1 MPNAKTRLTTAL
13 TWGIVFAMTCSA
25 FSPNLLAQTWPAKP
39 IRFVVPYPPG
49 GSNDVLSRLT
59 AQAMSSGLGQPV
71 VIDNRGG
78 AGGMIG
84 ADNVAKSPPDGY
96 SIVNVQAS
104 FTANAA
110 LRTKMAYDPITDFTY
125 VGMMARGPL
134 LAVVHPSLPVKSIRD
149 LITLAKAR
157 PGQINYGSTG
167 TGGHNHLATE
177 LFRRMAQINIVH
189 VPYKGVAPALT
200 DLIGGHTQMV
210 MTSLPSAMNHVQ
222 SGRLKALA
230 VGSEQ
235 RSSFMPNLPTI
246 SEAGVS
252 GYMAEFW
259 WGIAVP
265 AKTPIEIVNRLGS
278 ELSKA
283 MQSPDLKQKFAAEG
297 AEPSNMGREP
307 FTQFVRNEITRWRK
321 VAQETGIKPE

>member
-1 MPNAKTRLTTAL
+1 MNKSATAM
-13 TWGIVFAMTCSA
+13 AMLAAT
-25 FSPNLLAQTWPAKP
+25 LLATTPMGGAWAQAYPSKP

-49 GSNDVLSRLT
+49 GSNDVLTRIT
-59 AQAMSSGLGQPV
+59 AQMMAPGLGQQI

-110 LRTKMAYDPITDFTY
+110 LRQKMAYDPMADFAY
-125 VGMMARGPL
+125 IGMMARGPL
-134 LAVVHPSLPVKSIRD
+134 LVVVHPSLPVKNIRD
-149 LITLAKAR
+149 LIALAKAK

-177 LFRRMAQINIVH
+177 LFKRMAGINIVH

-200 DLIGGHTQMV
+200 DLMGGHTQLV
-210 MTSLPSAMNHVQ
+210 MTSLPSAMTSVQ
-222 SGRLKALA
+222 AGRLKALA
-230 VGSEQ
+230 VGSEK
-235 RSSFMPNLPTI
+235 RTSFMPEIPTI
-246 SEAGVS
+246 AESGVP

-259 WGIAVP
+259 WGLAAP
-265 AKTPIEIVNRLGS
+265 AKTPPDIINRLAAELTKALQSPELKQRFAGEGSEPSVMSRDQFTKFVANEIV
-278 ELSKA
+278 
-283 MQSPDLKQKFAAEG
+283 
-297 AEPSNMGREP
+297 
-307 FTQFVRNEITRWRK
+307 RWRK
-321 VAQETGIKPE
+321 VAQDSNIKPE

>member
-1 MPNAKTRLTTAL
+1 MKFMQAALCVLFITAA
-13 TWGIVFAMTCSA
+13 TVTG
-25 FSPNLLAQTWPAKP
+25 AQAQAWPAKP

-49 GSNDVLSRLT
+49 GSNDVLTRIT
-59 AQAMSSGLGQPV
+59 AQAMAPGLGQQI

-110 LRTKMAYDPITDFTY
+110 LRSKMAYDPINDFAY
-125 VGMMARGPL
+125 IGMMARGPL
-134 LAVVHPSLPVKSIRD
+134 LAVVHPSLPVKNIRE
-149 LITLAKAR
+149 LITLAKSK

-177 LFRRMAQINIVH
+177 LFKRMAGINIVH

-200 DLIGGHTQMV
+200 DLMGGHTQLV
-210 MTSLPSAMNHVQ
+210 MTSLPSAMTQVQ
-222 SGRLKALA
+222 AGRLKALA
-230 VGSEQ
+230 VGSEK
-235 RSSFMPNLPTI
+235 RSSFMPEMPTI
-246 SEAGVS
+246 AESGVP

-259 WGIAVP
+259 WGLAAP
-265 AKTPIEIVNRLGS
+265 AKTPPDIINRLAT
-278 ELSKA
+278 ELTKA
-283 MQSPDLKQKFAAEG
+283 LQSAELKQRFATEG
-297 AEPSNMGREP
+297 AEPSVMSREQ
-307 FTQFVRNEITRWRK
+307 FTGFIKNEITRWRK
-321 VAQETGIKPE
+321 VAQDTGIKPD